1 MDLKRK
7 LILEEF
13 QRRFSEFDPNWL
25 NPFSDNKKLKD
36 VMGHRAGSFSKWHQ
50 IRGCHKKDSAVADQ
64 KLDVLKLNKHL
75 DRVVLDK
82 AAFDSCVTKVQLDV
96 VHEIWELL
104 LILLSSVRHF

>member
-1 MDLKRK
+1 M
-7 LILEEF
+7 
-13 QRRFSEFDPNWL
+13 
-25 NPFSDNKKLKD
+25 
-36 VMGHRAGSFSKWHQ
+36 MGHRARSFSKWHR

-104 LILLSSVRHF
+104 LILLFLRHF